1 MQLSERLPGMDLK
14 DLATLRAN
22 AVRLQSSGAPN
33 QQAAASDLLPL
44 IDAELAG
51 RKAAAPAKAKPVRK
65 TKAKAAG

>member
-1 MQLSERLPGMDLK
+1 MTERLPGMDLK

-33 QQAAASDLLPL
+33 QQAAATDLLPL

-51 RKAAAPAKAKPVRK
+51 RKAKAPAATKSPRK
-65 TKAKAAG
+65 TKAKAG